1 MKTPKANGH
10 AKPDSMLGEF
20 LKALGEHE
28 SRETERHERLMA
40 EIQKFR
46 SLALG
51 VVSQRTDL
59 DKRVKA
65 LEDWK
70 RSIEEARS

>member
-1 MKTPKANGH
+1 MKLKANGQ
-10 AKPDSMLGEF
+10 AKSMLSEF
-20 LKALGEHE
+20 LDALSGHE
-28 SRETERHERLMA
+28 AREMERHERLMS

-59 DKRVKA
+59 EQRVKK
-65 LEDWK
+65 LEDWRK
-70 RSIEEARS
+70 SIEEART